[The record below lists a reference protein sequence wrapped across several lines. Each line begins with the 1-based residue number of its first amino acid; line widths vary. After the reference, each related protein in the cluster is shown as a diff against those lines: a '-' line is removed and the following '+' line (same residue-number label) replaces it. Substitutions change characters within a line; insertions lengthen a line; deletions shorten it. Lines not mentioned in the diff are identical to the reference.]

1 MFSEGVG
8 AFSEGSQQLGV
19 FSEGVGTFS
28 EGVQQLGCLVRGWVH
43 LVKESTV
50 GGV

>member
-8 AFSEGSQQLGV
+8 AFSEGVQQLGV

-28 EGVQQLGCLVRGWVH
+28 VRFNSWGV
-43 LVKESTV
+43 
-50 GGV
+50 